1 MRSSISLLFVL
12 ATAASCG
19 SLLPSREEPA
29 GDCLSATSCPAER
42 PVCDNNQ
49 CRPCRAHGECASLV
63 CDSYGDLSG
72 VGTCVPESDILYI
85 DAVAAGEVTCSGT
98 GTREK
103 PLCDIAGG
111 LEKLAAI
118 PSGKKRPILRLLPSA
133 NAYQTP
139 VLDAAAGP
147 VVLVGS
153 GEFSAGRAAT
163 LSTDG
168 NDTLRFGD
176 NATVTLDGVII
187 SSYALS
193 APAGGKLSIRRSKL
207 QYLYGGASF
216 TNATV
221 TLDRDWF
228 TASTLGLA
236 FQGATVNIT
245 NSLFT
250 GNTSRRPARRRA

>member
-29 GDCLSATSCPAER
+29 GDCLTATSCTTEK

-72 VGTCVPESDILYI
+72 VGTCVPESDIIYI
-85 DAVAAGEVTCSGT
+85 DAVATGEATCFGT
-98 GTREK
+98 GTRDK

-111 LEKLAAI
+111 LEKLAAT
-118 PSGKKRPILRLLPSA
+118 PSGKKRPLLRLLPSA
-133 NAYQTP
+133 NAYQAP
-139 VLDAAAGP
+139 VFDAVTGP

-153 GEFSAGRAAT
+153 GELAPGRTTT

-168 NDTLRFGD
+168 NDYMRFGD
-176 NATVTLDGVII
+176 NATVTIDGVII
-187 SSYALS
+187 STYALS
-193 APAGGKLSIRRSKL
+193 APAGGKISIRRSKI

-216 TNATV
+216 SNATV
-221 TLDRDWF
+221 TFDRDWF
-228 TASTLGLA
+228 TASSLGLA
-236 FQGATVNIT
+236 FQSATVNIT

-250 GNTSRRPARRRA
+250 GNTARRLPQRRA